1 MSESIQKLL
10 ELGQSLWYD
19 NIQRRLLVKAADGT
33 NGELAVMIERGDIRG
48 VTSNP
53 TIFNNA
59 ISKTNDYDPVI
70 IPLAWSGWNADE
82 IFWQLAIEDIKDA
95 CDLFSAL
102 YRASE
107 GTDGYVSLEVNPTLA
122 HNTEGTLALAKQLWE
137 RVSRPNLMVKIPATT
152 EGLPAIRDA
161 IAAGI
166 NINITLIFSI
176 ERYHSV
182 MDAYLSGLEA
192 RLAAG
197 LPVNHI
203 ASVASFF
210 VSRMDTKVDPLL
222 PQDSNLRGKTAIA
235 YSKLAYTEFRKV
247 FEGERFARLRT
258 SGCHLQRPLWASTST
273 KNPAYLDTLYVD
285 NLIGPNTVDT
295 VPPQTLES
303 FRDHGKAEPT
313 LTLHLEDAQK
323 VLEAVESLGISMDK
337 VTAELEDEGV
347 KTFSDSFTA
356 MLKTIDERR
365 SNAVRALGPL
375 ADPVRQRVA
384 SLIAEAAPARL
395 WSHDPTLWTTDKAG
409 QDEVRNRTGWLDL
422 PNSSRAALKEIRD
435 FVSQVR
441 NDGFTH
447 FLLLGMGGSSL
458 APEVLSLC
466 FPLSLHEGVN
476 FSILDSTDPEQI
488 LATESAFPPEKT
500 LYLVS
505 SKSGGTAE
513 VNALFNYFWERSGHA
528 GNHFVAI
535 TDPGTT
541 LEALANARG
550 FRKTFH
556 ADPSV
561 GGRYSALTHFGLV
574 PAAIM
579 GIDLDRLLDRAAW
592 MMSQCGADV
601 SGARNPGLVLGAI
614 LGQFAMEGRDKLTF
628 LADESVAPLGT
639 WLEQLV
645 AESSGK
651 QGKGILP
658 VVGEQMAGISINLLK
673 DPKSY
678 GIDRLFVYLRREGKS
693 DTAIKALQEAGHPVL
708 VFTISDAYDLGA
720 EFYRWEVATA
730 IACSVLGVNAF
741 DQPDVQDAKDRT
753 KIKITAYSQSKSY
766 NEGQPLWE
774 KDGIKVFSTM
784 SLSGTSLEQLL
795 QAFVN
800 TARKGNYIAIN
811 AYLPRNPDMTAA
823 LAELRLAVRSK
834 TSCATTVGF
843 GPRFLHST
851 GQLHKGGPDSGLFL
865 QITTEPVKDLEIP
878 GQGMSF
884 ATLERAQ
891 ALGDYEALA
900 ARGRRILRLNLSS
913 PESVKLLVNALK

>member
-1 MSESIQKLL
+1 
-10 ELGQSLWYD
+10 
-19 NIQRRLLVKAADGT
+19 
-33 NGELAVMIERGDIRG
+33 
-48 VTSNP
+48 
-53 TIFNNA
+53 
-59 ISKTNDYDPVI
+59 
-70 IPLAWSGWNADE
+70 
-82 IFWQLAIEDIKDA
+82 
-95 CDLFSAL
+95 
-102 YRASE
+102 
-107 GTDGYVSLEVNPTLA
+107 
-122 HNTEGTLALAKQLWE
+122 
-137 RVSRPNLMVKIPATT
+137 
-152 EGLPAIRDA
+152 
-161 IAAGI
+161 
-166 NINITLIFSI
+166 
-176 ERYHSV
+176 
-182 MDAYLSGLEA
+182 
-192 RLAAG
+192 
-197 LPVNHI
+197 
-203 ASVASFF
+203 
-210 VSRMDTKVDPLL
+210 
-222 PQDSNLRGKTAIA
+222 
-235 YSKLAYTEFRKV
+235 
-247 FEGERFARLRT
+247 
-258 SGCHLQRPLWASTST
+258 
-273 KNPAYLDTLYVD
+273 
-285 NLIGPNTVDT
+285 
-295 VPPQTLES
+295 
-303 FRDHGKAEPT
+303 
-313 LTLHLEDAQK
+313 
-323 VLEAVESLGISMDK
+323 
-337 VTAELEDEGV
+337 
-347 KTFSDSFTA
+347 
-356 MLKTIDERR
+356 
-365 SNAVRALGPL
+365 
-375 ADPVRQRVA
+375 
-384 SLIAEAAPARL
+384 
-395 WSHDPTLWTTDKAG
+395 
-409 QDEVRNRTGWLDL
+409 
-422 PNSSRAALKEIRD
+422 
-435 FVSQVR
+435 
-441 NDGFTH
+441 
-447 FLLLGMGGSSL
+447 
-458 APEVLSLC
+458 
-466 FPLSLHEGVN
+466 
-476 FSILDSTDPEQI
+476 
-488 LATESAFPPEKT
+488 
-500 LYLVS
+500 
-505 SKSGGTAE
+505 
-513 VNALFNYFWERSGHA
+513 
-528 GNHFVAI
+528 
-535 TDPGTT
+535 
-541 LEALANARG
+541 
-550 FRKTFH
+550 
-556 ADPSV
+556 
-561 GGRYSALTHFGLV
+561 
-574 PAAIM
+574 
-579 GIDLDRLLDRAAW
+579 
-592 MMSQCGADV
+592 
-601 SGARNPGLVLGAI
+601 
-614 LGQFAMEGRDKLTF
+614 MEGRDKLTF

>member
-1 MSESIQKLL
+1 
-10 ELGQSLWYD
+10 
-19 NIQRRLLVKAADGT
+19 
-33 NGELAVMIERGDIRG
+33 
-48 VTSNP
+48 
-53 TIFNNA
+53 
-59 ISKTNDYDPVI
+59 
-70 IPLAWSGWNADE
+70 
-82 IFWQLAIEDIKDA
+82 
-95 CDLFSAL
+95 
-102 YRASE
+102 
-107 GTDGYVSLEVNPTLA
+107 
-122 HNTEGTLALAKQLWE
+122 LALAKQLWE

-313 LTLHLEDAQK
+313 LTLHLEEAQQ
-323 VLEAVESLGISMDK
+323 VLEEVESLGISMDK